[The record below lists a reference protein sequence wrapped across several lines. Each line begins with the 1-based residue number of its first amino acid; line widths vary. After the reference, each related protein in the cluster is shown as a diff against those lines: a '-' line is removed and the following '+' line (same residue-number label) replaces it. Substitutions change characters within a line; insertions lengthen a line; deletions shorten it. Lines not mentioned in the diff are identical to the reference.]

1 VYKKKKRR
9 LQTSSRK
16 LVALFNPTSMIS
28 EQFRT
33 IRTNIKFAM
42 PNKNV
47 QTILFTSASPGDG
60 KTTTAANVAIV
71 YAQEGKKVL
80 IVDGDMRKP
89 SMHYSFHT
97 TNSPGLSNLLSRQW
111 SIEDVVKETGIK
123 GVHLIPCGQIPS
135 NPAELLSSSIL
146 DSVLAE
152 MKNKYEVVI
161 FDAPPLLAVTDAQIL
176 ANKCDGTILVINTGK
191 TTKESLARAIDS
203 LQIAKATILGT
214 ILNNYKLKKDR
225 YIYRYYSLAD

>member
-1 VYKKKKRR
+1 MFKKRKR
-9 LQTSSRK
+9 HLQTAGRK
-16 LVALFNPTSMIS
+16 LVTFFNPTSMIS

-47 QTILFTSASPGDG
+47 HTFLITSASPGDG

-71 YAQEGKKVL
+71 FAQEGKKVL

-123 GVHLIPCGQIPS
+123 GVHLIPCGQLPS
-135 NPAELLSSSIL
+135 NPAELLSSSVL
-146 DSVLAE
+146 DLLLAE
-152 MKNKYEVVI
+152 MKEKYEVVI
-161 FDAPPLLAVTDAQIL
+161 FDAPPLLAVADAQIL
-176 ANKCDGTILVINTGK
+176 SNKCDGTILVINTGK
-191 TTKESLARAIDS
+191 TTKENLARAIEV
-203 LQIAKATILGT
+203 LQTAKATILGT
-214 ILNNYKLKKDR
+214 VLNNYKLKKDS
-225 YIYRYYSLAD
+225 YIYQYYSLAD